1 MVSYS
6 YHGQSLP
13 RVHSL
18 QVLNE
23 LFWKDLTAFIDVL
36 KVFNTVNR
44 EFLWNISLRFGC
56 PRSFVSI
63 LLQFYVGVTAGVSP
77 IGYVRVCQRCILVPL
92 LYNLQVAVL

>member
-18 QVLNE
+18 QVLNK
-23 LFWKDLTAFIDVL
+23 LFWKDLTPFIDVL

-44 EFLWNISLRFGC
+44 ELLWNFSLR
-56 PRSFVSI
+56 FVSI

-77 IGYVRVCQRCILVPL
+77 LGYVRVCQRCILVPL
-92 LYNLQVAVL
+92 L